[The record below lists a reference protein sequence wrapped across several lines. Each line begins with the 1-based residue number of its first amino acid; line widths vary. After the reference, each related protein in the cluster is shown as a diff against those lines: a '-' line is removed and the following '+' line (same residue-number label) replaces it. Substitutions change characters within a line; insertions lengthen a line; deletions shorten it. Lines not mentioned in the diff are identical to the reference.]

1 MPYELGA
8 LIDSTRTI
16 TVHSAMPSD
25 EASAGATHSAVALR
39 PVVARDPSRS
49 RAFRGTSVA
58 MQHVRHAGLLQV
70 HDVIDVEGRPVAIAP
85 LPPGAPL
92 SRLLLVPKRRER
104 RFEPKPAMRVVL
116 EVARAVQVLHAAR
129 PDLRPLGYLSA
140 DTVWVTTEA
149 HAILLPSVHCAPV
162 KVAAAK
168 VPPWSRY
175 RAPEFGGGVVAG
187 ESADVYSLGVLLWEL
202 LAAGRPSQREM
213 GAPAWIEPE
222 VVRLV
227 MRARS
232 SDIPTRPRD
241 PGAFAAELANAFLRL
256 GEGAPQREPPSRLAV
271 EHGDDTVPGFVPFHL
286 PAADQEK
293 TVPGFVPPVS
303 LAPDVDDDAATIELP
318 LRARAPRAHLQ
329 PPDPRVGF
337 AVLAPPVRAASE
349 PATHGPQPLPAV
361 PRPVRGVAKP
371 SSPKLKVVT
380 STEAPVSDEL
390 CLTNEPRRWVVGR
403 AASANLVVADPDMS
417 REHFA
422 VTWEGEGR
430 YRVRDLGSKNG
441 LFVNGKAATDSQL
454 TPGDEV
460 RAGGTRLRFE
470 A

>member
-16 TVHSAMPSD
+16 TVHSATPSD

-39 PVVARDPSRS
+39 PVVARDRSRS

-70 HDVIDVEGRPVAIAP
+70 DDVIEVEGRPVAIAP

-92 SRLLLVPKRRER
+92 SRLLLVPKRSER
-104 RFEPKPAMRVVL
+104 RFETKPAMRVAL

-140 DTVWVTTEA
+140 DTVWITTDA
-149 HAILLPSVHCAPV
+149 RAILLPSVHCAPV

-175 RAPEFGGGVVAG
+175 RAPECGGVAVAG
-187 ESADVYSLGVLLWEL
+187 ESSDVYSLGVLLWEL
-202 LAAGRPSQREM
+202 LAAARPAQREM
-213 GAPAWIEPE
+213 GRRAWIDPE

-232 SDIPTRPRD
+232 TDIRTRPRD
-241 PGAFAAELANAFLRL
+241 PGAFAAELANALLRL
-256 GEGAPQREPPSRLAV
+256 GEGAPRRELPSLLAV
-271 EHGDDTVPGFVPFHL
+271 EDGDQTVPGFVPFHL
-286 PAADQEK
+286 PDGDEEK
-293 TVPGFVPPVS
+293 TVPGFVPPA
-303 LAPDVDDDAATIELP
+303 LPAPDVDDDAATVELP
-318 LRARAPRAHLQ
+318 LRAIAPRAHL
-329 PPDPRVGF
+329 PKPGACVGF
-337 AVLAPPVRAASE
+337 AVLPPPVRAASE
-349 PATHGPQPLPAV
+349 AATHGPQPLPAV
-361 PRPVRGVAKP
+361 PRPVRAVTKP
-371 SSPKLKVVT
+371 SSAKLKVVT
-380 STEAPVSDEL
+380 CTEAPASGEL
-390 CLTNEPRRWVVGR
+390 WLTNEPRRWVVGR
-403 AASANLVVADPDMS
+403 AASAHLVVADPDMS

-422 VTWEGEGR
+422 VMWEGEGR